1 MKHLL
6 IVLVVIWG
14 GLLGSQCCAQE
25 QATVEPQRTEGHF
38 AEVNGI
44 RMYYE
49 TYGEGEPLILLHGFF
64 GSGATWK
71 SYIDEFAKHFKLII
85 PDLRG
90 HGRSTNPTREFIHR
104 QAALDV
110 YALLDEL
117 KIEKF
122 RAMGISSGGNVL
134 LHMATQQPE
143 RADAIVLI
151 FAMSYHS
158 DEARENIRQWTMEEV
173 PDKRKRDLRERHKR
187 GNDQIQALITQFYK
201 IAERYDDMNFT
212 PPYLA
217 TIKARTFIVH
227 ADRDKYVPISM
238 PIEMYRNISKSY
250 LWIVPNGKHAV
261 PEGKFK
267 TDLIEKSMEFLKG
280 EWEPD
285 MASQ

>member
-1 MKHLL
+1 VKR
-6 IVLVVIWG
+6 LVIALAISWITFI
-14 GLLGSQCCAQE
+14 GSVCLAQE
-25 QATVEPQRTEGHF
+25 KAVVEEQKTKGQF

-49 TYGEGEPLILLHGFF
+49 THGEGEPLILLHGFF
-64 GSGATWK
+64 GSGTTWE
-71 SYIDEFAKHFKLII
+71 SYVDELAKHFRLII

-90 HGRSTNPTREFIHR
+90 HGRSTNPAKEFTHR

-122 RAMGISSGGNVL
+122 KAMGISSGGNIL

-173 PDKRKRDLRERHKR
+173 PDKRKRDLRERHK
-187 GNDQIQALITQFYK
+187 GGSDQIHALIAQFYK

-217 TIKARTFIVH
+217 TINARTFIVH
-227 ADRDKYVPISM
+227 AERDKYIPISV
-238 PIEMYRNISKSY
+238 PVEMYRNIPTSY
-250 LWIVPNGKHAV
+250 LWVVPNGKHAV

-267 TDLIEKSMEFLKG
+267 TTLIEKSMEFLNG
-280 EWEPD
+280 EWESD
-285 MASQ
+285 ATSQ